1 MQTEA
6 KVWETRNNGE
16 GGKEK
21 MTYLDIE
28 EEFMTNT
35 SIHKIGIEKSKEY
48 LSDDDRNAKD
58 MVFDNVLSSED
69 GNIEFN
75 ENTGTISFSKD
86 VYAEVNGKKE
96 KVLYFSDDIQLD
108 LDIVVEIVQ
117 YYMKKLGKLK
127 TVLEATK

>member
-1 MQTEA
+1 
-6 KVWETRNNGE
+6 
-16 GGKEK
+16 

-28 EEFMTNT
+28 EGFMTNT

-48 LSDDDRNAKD
+48 IGDDDRKPKD
-58 MVFDNVLSSED
+58 MIFDDALSSED
-69 GNIEFN
+69 GDIEFD
-75 ENTGTISFSKD
+75 ENKGTISFSKD
-86 VYAEVNGKKE
+86 IYIEVDGEKK
-96 KVLYFSDDIQLD
+96 KVLYFSDNIELD